1 MLRRSLCRAMSTAAK
16 PTPVKPEYPKSFL
29 SHVASQPLNA
39 FNVGVTI
46 LTLSLSIQLVNSNG
60 LVKDEQKKNEKL
72 SKYVARL
79 EDRLKEL
86 DIVVLTEDEL
96 EKAAEAEALRQVELA
111 LQEKAK
117 AAPKTKSVMV

>member
-1 MLRRSLCRAMSTAAK
+1 MLHL
-16 PTPVKPEYPKSFL
+16 VEYPKSFL

-60 LVKDEQKKNEKL
+60 LIKDEQKKNEKL